1 MIYKNLGKSGL
12 KVSCIGLGTWATFCN
27 QITDEIAE
35 KLATIAYAYENEVN
49 LFDCAEVYAGG
60 KAEIVPGNILK

>member
-12 KVSCIGLGTWATFCN
+12 KVSCIGLGTWATFGN

-35 KLATIAYAYENEVN
+35 ELATIAYENRVN

-60 KAEIVPGNILK
+60 KVEIVPGNILK

>member
-12 KVSCIGLGTWATFCN
+12 KVSCIGLGTWATFGN

-35 KLATIAYAYENEVN
+35 ELATIAYENGVN
-49 LFDCAEVYAGG
+49 VFDCAEVYVGG
-60 KAEIVPGNILK
+60 KAEIVPGNIFN

>member
-35 KLATIAYAYENEVN
+35 ELATIAYENEVN
-49 LFDCAEVYAGG
+49 VFDCAEVYAGG
-60 KAEIVPGNILK
+60 KAEIVPGNILN

>member
-35 KLATIAYAYENEVN
+35 ELATIAYAYENGVN

-60 KAEIVPGNILK
+60 KTKIVPGNILK

>member
-12 KVSCIGLGTWATFCN
+12 KVSCIGLGTWATFGN

-35 KLATIAYAYENEVN
+35 QLATIAYENGVN
-49 LFDCAEVYAGG
+49 
-60 KAEIVPGNILK
+60 